1 MLMNMC
7 TRQKVHLTSVDM
19 TKSVQLFAE
28 DEGRKYLYECIDA
41 YLKLGSYEKD
51 VYTQWNC

>member
-1 MLMNMC
+1 MNMC
-7 TRQKVHLTSVDM
+7 MRQKVHLTSVDM

-28 DEGRKYLYECIDA
+28 DEGRKYLHECIDA